1 MHSYNNHSA
10 DPIQQAGL
18 WKSDMLLIARP
29 QPVGLWLIILSHYP
43 IRGSNLEG
51 WKGGVE
57 VSAPGH
63 GTTQGTAIAI
73 SHHWV
78 VLVSSARLCLSL
90 KIPSALEPVYSK
102 FDRGIAPIWGA
113 LPQNP
118 YGLSLSFWY
127 KNLMGCTI
135 RNWVYSRAIN
145 QVTSKDA
152 HVVLH
157 FNSVLR
163 YAIFLYDWSA
173 FWLLA
178 NCTKTT
184 FCSRGMGILPSGLSN
199 GPNPFHANKPLK
211 QCAIAITAISSGP
224 SLRLL
229 PLINKRFSLR
239 QISPAQHEQGCGILY
254 WQVLCCILG
263 QYLYLLHDER
273 NVNVIT
279 TSPMPLIKARWSSIW
294 TSAAD
299 S

>member
-199 GPNPFHANKPLK
+199 GPNPFHWRTNRWNNV
-211 QCAIAITAISSGP
+211 QS
-224 SLRLL
+224 LL
-229 PLINKRFSLR
+229 PLLAQVPLCGFSPSSTRGFLCAKSLPLNMNKVVESYIDKFYVVYSDN
-239 QISPAQHEQGCGILY
+239 ISTYYMTRG
-254 WQVLCCILG
+254 
-263 QYLYLLHDER
+263 
-273 NVNVIT
+273 T
-279 TSPMPLIKARWSSIW
+279 
-294 TSAAD
+294 
-299 S
+299 